1 MSLIKSLRKV
11 FNGKIIDQPTEMAAY
26 LTDWR
31 GEWTGQ
37 AIAVVK
43 PLTTEEVTKVVC
55 WCQKNQV
62 AIVSQGGNTGLSGG
76 LLHLKMERISFY
88 P

>member
-31 GEWTGQ
+31 REWTGQ
-37 AIAVVK
+37 AIAVVQ
-43 PLTTEEVTKVVC
+43 PE
-55 WCQKNQV
+55 
-62 AIVSQGGNTGLSGG
+62 S
-76 LLHLKMERISFY
+76 LLIN
-88 P
+88 